1 MSVLRKGTYANETQS
16 FFLIAGE
23 PLPSLDISGNLIV
36 TGAGAFGEGLVIP
49 DASAVS
55 LTNLS
60 GNVADVYYG
69 YGVGGGNS
77 LRLDVSGA
85 SRTMSF
91 QMFPD
96 ATETTFKM
104 VGNNAVEIASFRPD
118 TITLNAPVTISGTLD
133 MSQNALFADS
143 FFGSNVDIG
152 FLDVSENATVDGIL
166 TVSNG
171 FILNAPVK
179 NTTGT
184 VPFLNFCGLK
194 TGVTGTGAG
203 WTSMTNWSVAPGSP
217 NVAFNYAGAAFDFSA
232 GAFIAPVTGIYR
244 FALMWRVPDGGSQNG
259 IRLIIDGTT
268 PTQDYENVAAAGS
281 SCGFAEY
288 QLVLNSG
295 QTVIVQQTGQNINYI
310 NFFGELKV
318 QVA

>member
-1 MSVLRKGTYANETQS
+1 MPLLSSQITTYSPGESFYLRAGTSINTS
-16 FFLIAGE
+16 GSGTFAGGV
-23 PLPSLDISGNLIV
+23 I
-36 TGAGAFGEGLVIP
+36 IP
-49 DASAVS
+49 DASALT

-60 GNVADVYYG
+60 GNVADMYYG

-85 SRTMSF
+85 DRTMSF

-96 ATETTFKM
+96 ASADTFKM
-104 VGNNAVEIASFRPD
+104 VGNEAIEIAEFRPD
-118 TITLNAPVTISGTLD
+118 FITLNAPVNISGTLD

-143 FFGSNVDIG
+143 YFGAAATVGN
-152 FLDVSENATVDGIL
+152 LDVSENATVNGIL

-171 FILNAPVK
+171 FLLNAPVK
-179 NTTGT
+179 NTTGV

-194 TGVTGTGAG
+194 TAVTGTGAG

-217 NVAFNYAGAAFDFSA
+217 NVAFNYSGDAFDFAA

-268 PTQDYENVAAAGS
+268 PTQDYENVADIGT

-288 QLVLNSG
+288 QLVLNAA
-295 QTVIVQQTGQNINYI
+295 QTVIVQQSGQDISYI

-318 QVA
+318 QIA